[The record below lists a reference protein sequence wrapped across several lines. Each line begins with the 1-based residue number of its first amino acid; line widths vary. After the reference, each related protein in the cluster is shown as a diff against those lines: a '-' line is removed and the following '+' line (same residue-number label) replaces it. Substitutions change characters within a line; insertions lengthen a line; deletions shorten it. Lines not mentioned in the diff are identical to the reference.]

1 MIPRNLKVPSASR
14 LNLLAG
20 IVTAKVS
27 IRSVTCWVTGLIPVL
42 FLPRV
47 KVLLRVKVGG
57 VPASVSKDDVDA
69 ANGIGETFTA
79 TGKFP
84 AGDPEM
90 GVRAPFDPMA

>member
-1 MIPRNLKVPSASR
+1 L
-14 LNLLAG
+14 
-20 IVTAKVS
+20 
-27 IRSVTCWVTGLIPVL
+27 VTGLIPVL

-57 VPASVSKDDVDA
+57 VPASVSKDDVDV
-69 ANGIGETFTA
+69 ANGIGETFNA